1 MTPIP
6 QWLSIKERIL
16 AEYKKHPS
24 LDWAEIAAR
33 KIVASLTTLTDE
45 ELQREAEE
53 EYPVQ
58 MVKIFFEGDYEG
70 TTSDIN
76 ENARRAYINGR
87 KKSIKIKQ

>member
-1 MTPIP
+1 MTPNIP

-33 KIVASLTTLTDE
+33 KIVASLTTLTDK

-53 EYPVQ
+53 EYPH
-58 MVKIFFEGDYEG
+58 MIPNMHGYKGYNKIQ
-70 TTSDIN
+70 DIK
-76 ENARRAYINGR
+76 RRAYINGR